1 MDDPQKIVFS
11 VDFQLV
17 VVIFA
22 GVLLGKIVPLGVK
35 KIGCQSGLMMVA
47 GSLHTRRS
55 AFLQMMMDAKLMM
68 IANLMMDP

>member
-47 GSLHTRRS
+47 GSLHTR
-55 AFLQMMMDAKLMM
+55 
-68 IANLMMDP
+68 